1 MSTRRPRGWVGLALL
16 VSACT
21 TVGPDYRGPPPS
33 AVVHMPEATG
43 AFLGAVEP
51 HYSAEPVPGEWWRLY
66 EDPLLE
72 GLVQQALKSNV
83 DLRVAAANL
92 ARSRALL
99 AEVGAA
105 KLPSTGVDASVG
117 VGRVAPL
124 PSSVTYGLGFDISY
138 QVDLFGRIRRG
149 IEAARAD
156 TEAVQAALDLTHI
169 TVAAETTRAYASV
182 CSVGNEVSVARRV
195 LALQE
200 ESLSR
205 TRRLVEAGRG
215 TALDLSRARA
225 QVEALRAN
233 VPPLVAQRRIALL
246 RLAVLSGRPPAAF
259 PPDVEACETPPRLS
273 SPIPVEDGAALLR
286 RRPDVRQAE
295 RTLAAATARIG
306 VATADLYPTVSFGL
320 SAASGG
326 LLESFGQESTLG
338 WSLGPLLSWTFPN
351 TRVARSRIAQADAAA
366 QGALAQFDRVVLNAL
381 LETESNLTQYT
392 QDLER
397 VTALT
402 AARDFSAQ
410 AAREADALYR
420 GGREDFLTVLDAER
434 TRANAEASLASA
446 QTRLVSDQIALF
458 LSLGGGWEEAPPAG
472 GP

>member
-1 MSTRRPRGWVGLALL
+1 MRAWTGLGLALL

-33 AVVHMPEATG
+33 AAVHAPESTG
-43 AFLGAVEP
+43 TFLGAREP

-66 EDPLLE
+66 EDPVLE
-72 GLVQQALKSNV
+72 GLVRQALRSNV

-105 KLPSTGVDASVG
+105 KLPSTAVDASVG
-117 VGRVAPL
+117 ASQAPPVHPLVG
-124 PSSVTYGLGFDISY
+124 YGLDFDVSY
-138 QVDLFGRIRRG
+138 QLDLFGRIRRA

-156 TEAVQAALDLTHI
+156 TESVQAALDLTHI
-169 TVAAETTRAYASV
+169 TVAAETTRAYANV
-182 CSVGNEVSVARRV
+182 CSVGNELAVARRV

-215 TALDLSRARA
+215 TVLDLSRARA
-225 QVEALRAN
+225 QVEVLRAN
-233 VPPLVAQRRIALL
+233 VPPLVVLRRIALL
-246 RLAVLSGRPPAAF
+246 RLAVLSGRPPALF
-259 PPDVEACETPPRLS
+259 PPDVEACETLPRLRA
-273 SPIPVEDGAALLR
+273 PIPVGDGAALLR

-295 RTLAAATARIG
+295 RALAAETARIG
-306 VATADLYPTVSFGL
+306 VATADLYPSVSFGL
-320 SAASGG
+320 SVGSGG
-326 LLESFGQESTLG
+326 LVESIGEVSTLR
-338 WSLGPLLSWTFPN
+338 WSLGPLVSWTFPN

-366 QGALAQFDRVVLNAL
+366 QGALAQFDSVVLNAL

-392 QDLER
+392 QDLEL
-397 VTALT
+397 VAALT
-402 AARDFSAQ
+402 AARDFSAE

-420 GGREDFLTVLDAER
+420 GGRESFLTVLDAER

-446 QTRLVSDQIALF
+446 QSRLVSDQISLF
-458 LSLGGGWEEAPPAG
+458 LSLGGGWEGPPRAEG
-472 GP
+472 K